1 MKKLSLLASYLQFDL
16 LTTDAGGVNLNLG
29 WFSAFN
35 SSCWWDGSV
44 SPVTEEGERPAKRFD
59 QAWPPPRPGQI
70 PDSYHDRWTRTAR
83 LSSQRSDLLLKPL
96 RRAEPSALSGTKENT
111 ERCDLTQNIPA
122 PTFYPIFQ
130 VEVWIRAL
138 GCSHL
143 SGLVLDMLRNDFVTF
158 SKSSEAHLQMSQRT
172 NPWMSASACPLLCL
186 SCLHFTTGVPNPG
199 GVKPLLHSGSIETNR
214 PNYTKEDMD
223 GERTQRGTWWTW
235 EKRQKVK
242 LNAAQ
247 CSEND
252 QKKAGRWS

>member
-16 LTTDAGGVNLNLG
+16 LTADAGGVNLNLG

-158 SKSSEAHLQMSQRT
+158 SKSSEASDEPKDKPMNVSI
-172 NPWMSASACPLLCL
+172 SVSSPL
-186 SCLHFTTGVPNPG
+186 SFMPSLH
-199 GVKPLLHSGSIETNR
+199 H
-214 PNYTKEDMD
+214 
-223 GERTQRGTWWTW
+223 RGP
-235 EKRQKVK
+235 
-242 LNAAQ
+242 
-247 CSEND
+247 
-252 QKKAGRWS
+252 

>member
-70 PDSYHDRWTRTAR
+70 PDSYHDCWTRTAR

-158 SKSSEAHLQMSQRT
+158 SKSSEASDEPKDKPMNVIISV
-172 NPWMSASACPLLCL
+172 SSSL
-186 SCLHFTTGVPNPG
+186 SFMPSLH
-199 GVKPLLHSGSIETNR
+199 
-214 PNYTKEDMD
+214 Y
-223 GERTQRGTWWTW
+223 RGP
-235 EKRQKVK
+235 
-242 LNAAQ
+242 
-247 CSEND
+247 
-252 QKKAGRWS
+252 